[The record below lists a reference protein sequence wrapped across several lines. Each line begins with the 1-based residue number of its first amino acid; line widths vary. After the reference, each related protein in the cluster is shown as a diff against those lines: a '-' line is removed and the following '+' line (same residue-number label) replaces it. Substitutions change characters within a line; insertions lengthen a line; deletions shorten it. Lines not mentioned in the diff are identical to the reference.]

1 MSITRR
7 DFLKIVAVT
16 GGVAVAGTPVVKS
29 VLALGKKPVSLPQ
42 YVPTTCEMCFWRC
55 GLIAKVVDGKVVKLD
70 GNPLHPNSRGKLC
83 ARGHGGIGLLYDP
96 DRLKTPLIN
105 TGSRGEGKFKK
116 ASWDEA
122 LGYVADKMQ
131 KIKEEYGAE
140 SIALLT
146 HGTVSTYFIHLLQ
159 AFGSSNF
166 AFPSFALCRGARDTA
181 FEITFGEAVG
191 NPERVDIQNSKVVV
205 LIGSHLGEN
214 AHNSQCQEFAEAVGK
229 GATIIVVDPRF
240 STAAGKA
247 KYWLPIK
254 PATDLALLL
263 SWINVIINE
272 GLYDKEYVA
281 KYTVGFNE
289 VASAVKEY
297 TPEWAEKET
306 EIPANLIIETARI
319 MGKNRPHVLIHP
331 GRHTAWYS
339 DNVQRQR
346 AVAILTALLGAYGRP
361 GGIYLNPKKKLEPV
375 FLAEKDYPEHQ
386 KTAINKGNYP
396 FAGEEGVTHAIVKT
410 TLTEQ
415 PYPIKG
421 WFTTGINI
429 IKAMPNQRDT
439 LKAIQKLELLV
450 AVDMMPYDGVMLA
463 DVVLPECT
471 YLERHDD
478 LFTVKERAFGIS
490 LRQPVVQPMYD
501 TKPGWWIAK
510 ELGKRLG
517 LEDYFPWNTFEDFL
531 KMKCETWGI
540 DYSELTKKGY
550 ISFPES
556 EKPYIS
562 ADNEPKFKT
571 PSGKIELYSKE
582 LKEKGFDPVPKYT
595 KHEQPPEGWF
605 RLIYGRSPVH
615 TFSRTTNNPS
625 LWELMEENTAWVNAK
640 VAKRT
645 GLKNGEYIVLVNQ
658 DGVKSNKVRIKIT
671 ERIRPD
677 CIYLVHGFSST
688 SKLLRKAYLR
698 GADDQQLITKYDI
711 DPIAGTVGMRV
722 NFVKIAK
729 EA

>member
-1 MSITRR
+1 MTVSRR
-7 DFLKIVAVT
+7 DFLKIAAVT
-16 GGVAVAGTPVVKS
+16 GGIAVAGTPVIKS
-29 VLALGKKPVSLPQ
+29 VLALGKKPVPLAQ

-55 GLIAKVVDGKVVKLD
+55 GVIAKVVDGKVVKLD

-83 ARGHGGIGLLYDP
+83 ARGHGGIGLLYDA

-105 TGSRGEGKFKK
+105 TGKRGEGKFKK

-131 KIKEEYGAE
+131 KIKDQYGAE

-146 HGTVSTYFIHLLQ
+146 HGTISTYFLHLLQ
-159 AFGSSNF
+159 AFGSPNF
-166 AFPSFALCRGARDTA
+166 AMPSFALCRGARGVA
-181 FEITFGEAVG
+181 FEVTYGEDVG
-191 NPERVDIQNSKVVV
+191 NPERLDIQNSKVIV

-214 AHNSQCQEFAEAVGK
+214 AHNSQCQEFAEAVSK
-229 GATIIVVDPRF
+229 GAEVIVVDPRF

-263 SWINVIINE
+263 AWINVIINE
-272 GLYDKEYVA
+272 ESYDKDYVN
-281 KYTVGFNE
+281 KYTVGFKDVVHEIRN
-289 VASAVKEY
+289 Y
-297 TPEWAEKET
+297 TPEWAQKET
-306 EIPANLIIETARI
+306 EIPASLIVETARI
-319 MGKNRPHVLIHP
+319 MGKNKPNVLIHP

-375 FLAEKDYPEHQ
+375 FLSEKDYPEPQ
-386 KTAINKGNYP
+386 KPSINKGKYP
-396 FAGEEGVTHAIVKT
+396 FAGEEGITHAIVQT
-410 TLTEQ
+410 TLTED
-415 PYPIKG
+415 PYPVKG
-421 WFTTGINI
+421 WFITGTNI
-429 IKAMPNQRDT
+429 MKAMPNQRDT
-439 LKAIQKLELLV
+439 LHALQKLDLLV

-490 LRQPVVQPMYD
+490 FRQPVVQPMYD

-517 LEDYFPWNTFEDFL
+517 LAEHFQWNSLEDFL
-531 KMKCETWGI
+531 KIKCDTWGI
-540 DYSELTKKGY
+540 DYSELVKKGY
-550 ISFPES
+550 MSFPET
-556 EKPYIS
+556 EKPYITP
-562 ADNEPKFKT
+562 DNQPIFKT
-571 PSGKIELYSKE
+571 SSDKIELYSKE

-595 KHEQPPEGWF
+595 KHEQPPDGWF
-605 RLIYGRSPVH
+605 RLIYGRAPVH
-615 TFSRTTNNPS
+615 TFSRTINNTS
-625 LWELMEENTAWVNAK
+625 LSELMDENVAWVNAE
-640 VAKRT
+640 VAKRY
-645 GLKNGEYIVLVNQ
+645 GLKSGKYIVLINQ
-658 DGVKSNKVRIKIT
+658 DGVKSNRVKIKVT

-677 CIYLVHGFSST
+677 CIYVVHGFGAT
-688 SKLLRKAYLR
+688 SKLLHRAYLK
-698 GADDQQLITKYDI
+698 GADDQQLITKYAI
-711 DPIAGTVGMRV
+711 DPISGSVGMRV

-729 EA
+729 EF

>member
-1 MSITRR
+1 MSLTRR
-7 DFLKIVAVT
+7 DFLKITAVT
-16 GGVAVAGTPVVKS
+16 GGVVAASTPVVKS
-29 VLALGKKPVSLPQ
+29 VLALGKKPVPLPQ
-42 YVPTTCEMCFWRC
+42 YIPTTCEMCFWRC
-55 GLIAKVVDGKVVKLD
+55 GVIAKVVNGKVVKLD
-70 GNPLHPNSRGKLC
+70 GNHLHPNSRGKLC

-105 TGSRGEGKFKK
+105 TGSRGEAKFKK

-122 LGYVADKMQ
+122 LNFVAERML
-131 KIKEEYGAE
+131 KIKQNYGAE

-146 HGTVSTYFIHLLQ
+146 HGTISTYFLHLLQ
-159 AFGSSNF
+159 AFGSPNF
-166 AFPSFALCRGARDTA
+166 AMPSFALCRGARGVA
-181 FEITFGEAVG
+181 FELTFGEDVG
-191 NPERVDIQNSKVVV
+191 NPERLDLKNSKVIV

-214 AHNSQCQEFAEAVGK
+214 AHNSQCQEFAEAVGR
-229 GATIIVVDPRF
+229 GATVVVLDPRF

-254 PATDLALLL
+254 PATDLAILLA
-263 SWINVIINE
+263 WINVIINE
-272 GLYDKEYVA
+272 ELYDKDYVA
-281 KYTVGFNE
+281 KYTLGFNE
-289 VASAVKEY
+289 VAQAVKEY
-297 TPEWAEKET
+297 TPEWAQKET
-306 EIPANLIIETARI
+306 EIPASIIIETARLL
-319 MGKNRPHVLIHP
+319 GRNKPNVLIHP

-346 AVAILTALLGAYGRP
+346 AVAILTAILGAYGRP

-375 FLAEKDYPEHQ
+375 FLSEKDYPEPQ
-386 KTAINKGNYP
+386 KPAINKGNYP
-396 FAGEEGVTHAIVKT
+396 FAGEEGITHAIVKT
-410 TLTEQ
+410 TLTEE
-415 PYPIKG
+415 PYPIKA
-421 WFTTGINI
+421 WFITGTNI
-429 IKAMPNQRDT
+429 MKAMPNQRDT
-439 LKAIQKLELLV
+439 LNAIQKLDLLV

-478 LFTVKERAFGIS
+478 LFVVKERALGVS

-517 LEDYFPWNTFEDFL
+517 LEEYFPWDTFEEFL
-531 KMKCETWGI
+531 RVKAQAWGI
-540 DYSELTKKGY
+540 DYSELIKKGY
-550 ISFPES
+550 IDFPETA
-556 EKPYIS
+556 KPYIE
-562 ADNEPKFKT
+562 DNENYKFKT

-582 LKEKGFDPVPKYT
+582 LKQYGFDPVPKYT

-605 RLIYGRSPVH
+605 RLIYGRAPVH

-625 LWELMEENTAWVNAK
+625 LWELMEENVAWINAK
-640 VAKRT
+640 VAKAM
-645 GLKNGEYIVLVNQ
+645 GLKHGDYIVLVNQ
-658 DGVKSNKVRIKIT
+658 DGIKSNKVRAKVT

-677 CIYLVHGFSST
+677 CIYLVHGFGST
-688 SKLLRKAYLR
+688 SKLLHRAYKR
-698 GADDQQLITKYDI
+698 GADDQQLITRYAI
-711 DPIAGTVGMRV
+711 DPISGSVGMRV

>member
-1 MSITRR
+1 MSLTRR
-7 DFLKIVAVT
+7 DFLKITAVT
-16 GGVAVAGTPVVKS
+16 GGVVAASTPVVKS
-29 VLALGKKPVSLPQ
+29 VLALGKKPVPLPQ
-42 YVPTTCEMCFWRC
+42 YIPTTCEMCFWRC
-55 GLIAKVVDGKVVKLD
+55 GVIAKVVNGKVVKLD
-70 GNPLHPNSRGKLC
+70 GNHLHPNSRGKLC

-105 TGSRGEGKFKK
+105 TGSRGEAKFKK

-122 LGYVADKMQ
+122 LNFVAERML
-131 KIKEEYGAE
+131 KIKQNYGAE

-146 HGTVSTYFIHLLQ
+146 HGTISTYFLHLLQ
-159 AFGSSNF
+159 AFGSPNF
-166 AFPSFALCRGARDTA
+166 AMPSFALCRGARGVA
-181 FEITFGEAVG
+181 FELTFGEDVG
-191 NPERVDIQNSKVVV
+191 NPERLDLKNSKVIV

-214 AHNSQCQEFAEAVGK
+214 AHNSQCQEFAEAVGR
-229 GATIIVVDPRF
+229 GATVVVLDPRF

-254 PATDLALLL
+254 PSTDLAILLA
-263 SWINVIINE
+263 WINVIINE
-272 GLYDKEYVA
+272 ELYDKDYVA
-281 KYTVGFNE
+281 KYTLGFNE
-289 VASAVKEY
+289 VAQAVKEY
-297 TPEWAEKET
+297 TPQWAQKET
-306 EIPANLIIETARI
+306 EIPASIIIETARLL
-319 MGKNRPHVLIHP
+319 GRNKPNVLIHP

-346 AVAILTALLGAYGRP
+346 AVAILTAILGAYGRP

-375 FLAEKDYPEHQ
+375 FLSEKDYPEPQ
-386 KTAINKGNYP
+386 KPAINKGNYP
-396 FAGEEGVTHAIVKT
+396 FAGEEGITHAIVKT
-410 TLTEQ
+410 TLTEE
-415 PYPIKG
+415 PYPIKA
-421 WFTTGINI
+421 WFITGTNI
-429 IKAMPNQRDT
+429 MKAMPNQRDT
-439 LKAIQKLELLV
+439 LNAIQKLDLLV

-478 LFTVKERAFGIS
+478 LFVVKERALGVS

-517 LEDYFPWNTFEDFL
+517 LEEYFPWDTFEEFL
-531 KMKCETWGI
+531 RVKAQAWGI
-540 DYSELTKKGY
+540 DYSELIKKGY
-550 ISFPES
+550 IDFPETA
-556 EKPYIS
+556 KPYIE
-562 ADNEPKFKT
+562 DNENYKFKT

-582 LKEKGFDPVPKYT
+582 LKQYGFDPVPKYT

-605 RLIYGRSPVH
+605 RLIYGRAPVH

-625 LWELMEENTAWVNAK
+625 LWELMEENVAWINAK
-640 VAKRT
+640 VAKAM
-645 GLKNGEYIVLVNQ
+645 GLKHGDYIVLVNQ
-658 DGVKSNKVRIKIT
+658 DGIKSNKVRAKVT

-677 CIYLVHGFSST
+677 CIYLVHGFGST
-688 SKLLRKAYLR
+688 SKLLHRAYKR
-698 GADDQQLITKYDI
+698 GADDQQLITRYAI
-711 DPIAGTVGMRV
+711 DPISGSVGMRV

>member
-7 DFLKIVAVT
+7 DFLKIAAVT
-16 GGVAVAGTPVVKS
+16 GGAVAASTPVVKS

-55 GLIAKVVDGKVVKLD
+55 GAIAKVLDGKVVKLD
-70 GNPLHPNSRGKLC
+70 GNPIHPNSRGKLC

-105 TGSRGEGKFKK
+105 TGARGEAKFKK

-122 LGYVADKMQ
+122 LGFVADKMQ
-131 KIKEEYGAE
+131 KIKEKYGPE
-140 SIALLT
+140 SVALLT
-146 HGTVSTYFIHLLQ
+146 HGTISAYFLHLLQ
-159 AFGSSNF
+159 AYGSPNF
-166 AFPSFALCRGARDTA
+166 AMPSFALCRGARGVA
-181 FEITFGEAVG
+181 FEVTFGEDVG
-191 NPERVDIQNSKVVV
+191 NPERLDLQNSKVIV

-229 GATIIVVDPRF
+229 GATVIVLDPRF

-247 KYWLPIK
+247 QYWLPIK

-263 SWINVIINE
+263 AWINVIINE

-281 KYTVGFNE
+281 KYTTGFNE
-289 VASAVKEY
+289 VAKAVKEY

-306 EIPANLIIETARI
+306 DIPASLIVETARV
-319 MGKNRPHVLIHP
+319 MGKNKPSVLIHP

-346 AVAILTALLGAYGRP
+346 AVAILTAILGAYGRP
-361 GGIYLNPKKKLEPV
+361 GGVYLNPKKKLEPV
-375 FLAEKDYPEHQ
+375 FLSEKDYPDHKQEL
-386 KTAINKGNYP
+386 NKGKYP
-396 FAGEEGVTHAIVKT
+396 FAGEEGITHEIVRA
-410 TLTEQ
+410 TLTDE
-415 PYPIKG
+415 PYPIKA
-421 WFTTGINI
+421 WFTTGTNI
-429 IKAMPNQRDT
+429 MKAMPNQRAT
-439 LKAIQKLELLV
+439 LNAVQKLDLLV

-478 LFTVKERAFGIS
+478 FFTVKERSFGIS
-490 LRQPVVQPMYD
+490 IRQPVVQPMYD

-517 LEDYFPWNTFEDFL
+517 LEEYFPWNTFEDFL
-531 KMKCETWGI
+531 KAKAQIWGI
-540 DYSELTKKGY
+540 DYAELAKNGY
-550 ISFPES
+550 IDFPES
-556 EKPYIS
+556 AKPYIS
-562 ADNEPKFKT
+562 SGEDFKFKT

-582 LKEKGFDPVPKYT
+582 LKEHGFDAVPKYT
-595 KHEQPPEGWF
+595 KHAQPSEGWF
-605 RLIYGRSPVH
+605 RLIYGRAPVH

-625 LWELMEENTAWVNAK
+625 LWELMEENVAWINSK
-640 VAKRT
+640 IAKRM
-645 GLKNGEYIVLVNQ
+645 GLKNNEYIVLVNQ
-658 DGVKSNKVRIKIT
+658 DGVKSNKVRAKVT

-677 CIYLVHGFSST
+677 CIYIVHGFGST
-688 SKLLRKAYLR
+688 SKLLKKAYLR
-698 GADDQQLITKYDI
+698 GADDQQLITRYVI
-711 DPIAGTVGMRV
+711 DPIGGTVGMRV

-729 EA
+729 EV

>member
-7 DFLKIVAVT
+7 DFLKIAAVT
-16 GGVAVAGTPVVKS
+16 GGVVVASNPAVKS

-55 GLIAKVVDGKVVKLD
+55 GVIAKVVDGKVVKLD
-70 GNPLHPNSRGKLC
+70 GNPIHPNSRGKLC

-96 DRLKTPLIN
+96 DRLRTPLIN
-105 TGSRGEGKFKK
+105 TGARGEGKFKK

-122 LGYVADKMQ
+122 LGFVADKMQ
-131 KIKEEYGAE
+131 RIKEKYGAE
-140 SIALLT
+140 SVALLT
-146 HGTVSTYFIHLLQ
+146 HGTISTYFMHLLH
-159 AFGSSNF
+159 AFGSPNF
-166 AFPSFALCRGARDTA
+166 AMPSFALCRGARGVA
-181 FEITFGEAVG
+181 FELTFGEDVG
-191 NPERVDIQNSKVVV
+191 NPERLDLQNSKVIV
-205 LIGSHLGEN
+205 LIGTHLGEN

-229 GATIIVVDPRF
+229 GATVIVLDPRF

-254 PATDLALLL
+254 PSTDLAILL
-263 SWINVIINE
+263 SWINIVINE
-272 GLYDKEYVA
+272 ELYDREYIS
-281 KYTVGFNE
+281 KYTIGFKE
-289 VASAVKEY
+289 LKEAVKEY

-306 EIPANLIIETARI
+306 EIPASIIIETARVL
-319 MGKNRPHVLIHP
+319 GKNKPNVLIHP

-361 GGIYLNPKKKLEPV
+361 GGIYLHPKKKLEPV
-375 FLAEKDYPEHQ
+375 FLSDIDYPEPQ
-386 KTAINKGNYP
+386 RPPINKGNYP
-396 FAGEEGVTHAIVKT
+396 FAGDEGITHAIVKA
-410 TLTEQ
+410 TLTED
-415 PYPIKG
+415 PYPIKA
-421 WFTTGINI
+421 WFTTGTNI
-429 IKAMPNQRDT
+429 MKAMPNQNDT
-439 LKAIQKLELLV
+439 LKAVQKLDLLV

-478 LFTVKERAFGIS
+478 LFLVRERALGVS

-517 LEDYFPWNTFEDFL
+517 LSEHFPWNTFEDFL
-531 KMKCETWGI
+531 KEKAERWNI

-550 ISFPES
+550 IEFPDS
-556 EKPYIS
+556 SKPYILPGE
-562 ADNEPKFKT
+562 DYKFKT
-571 PSGKIELYSKE
+571 KSGKIELYSKE
-582 LKEKGFDPVPKYT
+582 LKEHGFDPIPRYT
-595 KHEQPPEGWF
+595 RHEQPPEGWF

-625 LWELMEENTAWVNAK
+625 LWELMQENVAWINAK
-640 VAKRT
+640 VAKT
-645 GLKNGEYIVLVNQ
+645 MGLKDGEYIVLVNQ
-658 DGVKSNKVRIKIT
+658 DGIKSNKVRAKIT

-677 CIYLVHGFSST
+677 CIYIVHGFGST

-698 GADDQQLITKYDI
+698 GADDQQLITRYTV

-722 NFVKIAK
+722 NFVKIMK
-729 EA
+729 EV

>member
-1 MSITRR
+1 MSLTRR
-7 DFLKIVAVT
+7 DFLKITAVT
-16 GGVAVAGTPVVKS
+16 GGVVAASTPVVKS
-29 VLALGKKPVSLPQ
+29 VLALGKKPVPLPQ
-42 YVPTTCEMCFWRC
+42 YIPTTCEMCFWRC
-55 GLIAKVVDGKVVKLD
+55 GVIAKVVNGKVVKLD

-105 TGSRGEGKFKK
+105 TGSRGEAKFKK

-122 LGYVADKMQ
+122 LNFVAERML
-131 KIKEEYGAE
+131 KIKQNYGAE

-146 HGTVSTYFIHLLQ
+146 HGTISTYFLHLLQ
-159 AFGSSNF
+159 AFGSPNF
-166 AFPSFALCRGARDTA
+166 AMPSFALCRGARGVA
-181 FEITFGEAVG
+181 FELTFGEDVG
-191 NPERVDIQNSKVVV
+191 NPERLDLKNSKVIV

-214 AHNSQCQEFAEAVGK
+214 AHNSQCQEFAEAVGR
-229 GATIIVVDPRF
+229 GATVVVLDPRF

-254 PATDLALLL
+254 PATDLAILLA
-263 SWINVIINE
+263 WINVIINE
-272 GLYDKEYVA
+272 ELYDKDYVA
-281 KYTVGFNE
+281 KYTLGFNE
-289 VASAVKEY
+289 VAQAVKEY
-297 TPEWAEKET
+297 TPEWAQKET
-306 EIPANLIIETARI
+306 EIPASIIIETARLL
-319 MGKNRPHVLIHP
+319 GRNKPNVLIHP

-346 AVAILTALLGAYGRP
+346 AVAILTAILGAYGRP

-375 FLAEKDYPEHQ
+375 FLSEKDYPEPQ
-386 KTAINKGNYP
+386 KPAINKGNYP
-396 FAGEEGVTHAIVKT
+396 FAGEEGITHAIVKT
-410 TLTEQ
+410 TLTEE
-415 PYPIKG
+415 PYPIKA
-421 WFTTGINI
+421 WFITGTNI
-429 IKAMPNQRDT
+429 MKAMPNQRDT
-439 LKAIQKLELLV
+439 LNAIQKLDLLV

-478 LFTVKERAFGIS
+478 LFVVKERALGVS

-517 LEDYFPWNTFEDFL
+517 LEEYFPWDTFEEFL
-531 KMKCETWGI
+531 RVKAQAWGI
-540 DYSELTKKGY
+540 DYSELIKKGY
-550 ISFPES
+550 IDFPETA
-556 EKPYIS
+556 KPYIE
-562 ADNEPKFKT
+562 DNENYKFKT

-582 LKEKGFDPVPKYT
+582 LKQYGFDPVPKYT

-605 RLIYGRSPVH
+605 RLIYGRAPVH

-625 LWELMEENTAWVNAK
+625 LWELMEENVAWINAK
-640 VAKRT
+640 VAKAM
-645 GLKNGEYIVLVNQ
+645 GLKHGDYIVLVNQ
-658 DGVKSNKVRIKIT
+658 DGIKSNKVRAKVT

-677 CIYLVHGFSST
+677 CIYLVHGFGST
-688 SKLLRKAYLR
+688 SKLLHRAYKR
-698 GADDQQLITKYDI
+698 GADDQQLITRYAI
-711 DPIAGTVGMRV
+711 DPISGSVGMRV

>member
-7 DFLKIVAVT
+7 DFLKIGAVT
-16 GGVAVAGTPVVKS
+16 AGALAASAPTIKS
-29 VLALGKKPVSLPQ
+29 VMALGKKPVSLPQ
-42 YVPTTCEMCFWRC
+42 YIPTTCEMCFWRC
-55 GLIAKVVDGKVVKLD
+55 GVIAKVVDGKVVKLD

-105 TGSRGEGKFKK
+105 TGARGEAKFKK

-131 KIKEEYGAE
+131 RIKEKYGAE

-146 HGTVSTYFIHLLQ
+146 HGTISTYFLHLLQ
-159 AFGSSNF
+159 AYGSPNF
-166 AFPSFALCRGARDTA
+166 AMPSFALCRGARGVA
-181 FEITFGEAVG
+181 FEVTFGEDVG
-191 NPERVDIQNSKVVV
+191 NPERLDLQNSKAIV

-214 AHNSQCQEFAEAVGK
+214 AHNSQCQEFAEAIGK
-229 GATIIVVDPRF
+229 GATLIVVDPRF

-263 SWINVIINE
+263 AWCNVIINE
-272 GLYDKEYVA
+272 GLYDKDYVA
-281 KYTVGFNE
+281 KYTTGFNE
-289 VASAVKEY
+289 VTQAVKEY

-306 EIPANLIIETARI
+306 EIPASLIVETARVL
-319 MGKNRPHVLIHP
+319 GKNKPSVLIHP
-331 GRHTAWYS
+331 GRHTSWYG

-346 AVAILTALLGAYGRP
+346 AVAILTAILGAYGRP

-375 FLAEKDYPEHQ
+375 FLSEEDYPDH
-386 KTAINKGNYP
+386 KPALNKGNYP
-396 FAGEEGVTHAIVKT
+396 FAGEEGVTHAIVRA
-410 TLTEQ
+410 TLTEE
-415 PYPIKG
+415 PYPIKA
-421 WFTTGINI
+421 WFATGTNI
-429 IKAMPNQRDT
+429 MKAMPNQRDT
-439 LKAIQKLELLV
+439 LKAVQKLDLLV

-478 LFTVKERAFGIS
+478 FFLVRERALGIS
-490 LRQPVVQPMYD
+490 FRQPVVQPMYD

-517 LEDYFPWNTFEDFL
+517 LEKYFSWNTLEEFL
-531 KMKCETWGI
+531 KQKAEIWGI
-540 DYSELTKKGY
+540 DYSELVKNGY

-556 EKPYIS
+556 EKPYILPGE
-562 ADNEPKFKT
+562 DFKFKT
-571 PSGKIELYSKE
+571 QSGKIELYSRE
-582 LKEKGFDPVPKYT
+582 LKEHGFDPVPKYT

-605 RLIYGRSPVH
+605 RLIYGRAPVH

-625 LWELMEENTAWVNAK
+625 LWELMEENVAWINAK
-640 VAKRT
+640 VAKKM
-645 GLKNGEYIVLVNQ
+645 GLKNGDYIVLVNQ
-658 DGVKSNKVRIKIT
+658 DGVKSNKVRAKVT

-677 CIYLVHGFSST
+677 CIYVVHGFGTT

-698 GADDQQLITKYDI
+698 GADDQQLITRYAI
-711 DPIAGTVGMRV
+711 DPISGTVGMRV
-722 NFVKIAK
+722 NFVKVTK
-729 EA
+729 EV